1 MLVFNYKQLTNIYCN
16 SFVFSFVFILAWNF
30 IYSTSLSVSEQET
43 VLKALD
49 YSISHKDADMLR
61 GVLWI
66 TTIVYNF
73 AITPNPY
80 KRSAKWVFPL
90 LSVSDTSFTQTVV
103 KRLYEE
109 ADFNYHYLFESDGEV
124 LFDVVV
130 FYVHA
135 ISY

>member
-1 MLVFNYKQLTNIYCN
+1 
-16 SFVFSFVFILAWNF
+16 
-30 IYSTSLSVSEQET
+30 
-43 VLKALD
+43 
-49 YSISHKDADMLR
+49 MLR

-66 TTIVYNF
+66 TTIVYNI

-90 LSVSDTSFTQTVV
+90 LSFSDTSFTQTVV
-103 KRLYEE
+103 NRLYEE
-109 ADFNYHYLFESDGEV
+109 DFNYYYLFKDDGEV

-130 FYVHA
+130 FNVTN